1 MTRGVLVLGA
11 GILVAVVQLGS
22 GVGAQAQGTG
32 PRSPDIHPD
41 GRVTLRLAAPQARE
55 VSVRGD
61 WGMTRRV
68 ERASLTR
75 DDSGLWS
82 CTIGPSL
89 PIVVRYSFVVDGLVM
104 PDPRNE
110 RVLASA
116 GTVQSLLVV
125 PSAAEAFAAVNGV
138 AHGTVRAVTYQSS
151 SLGIPRRVHVYT
163 PPGYDRASDSL
174 PILYLLPGAGGDDV
188 QWSALGRAGE
198 ILDNLIA
205 AGRAKPMIAVMPDP
219 RVPGQPNDI
228 LPTAPPDDRFSD
240 DFLKDLVP
248 FVERTFRVRAGAG
261 ATALAGLSTGGA
273 KALLI
278 GLNNFDKFSQ
288 IGLFSSG
295 WFPADLAKVEEKQ
308 RRLLDDPALR
318 KRLRLLWIAVG
329 RDDSSAAFPNTPH
342 LLAMLT
348 RHGIPYQYRESDG
361 DHTWINWRRYFNE
374 FAPLLFR

>member
-1 MTRGVLVLGA
+1 MTRGVLVERA
-11 GILVAVVQLGS
+11 VILVAAVQLGL
-22 GVGAQAQGTG
+22 GVGAGAQGTG
-32 PRSPDIHPD
+32 PRSPEIHPD
-41 GRVTLRLAAPQARE
+41 GRVTFRLAAPQARE

-61 WGMTRRV
+61 WGITRRF
-68 ERASLTR
+68 ESASLTR
-75 DDSGLWS
+75 DDSGIWS

-116 GTVQSLLVV
+116 GTVQSLVV
-125 PSAAEAFAAVNGV
+125 APSAAEAFAAENPVP
-138 AHGTVRAVTYQSS
+138 HGTVRAVTYPSS
-151 SLGIPRRVHVYT
+151 SLGIARRVHVYT
-163 PPGYDRASDSL
+163 PPGYDRGRDSL
-174 PILYLLPGAGGDDV
+174 PVLYLLPGAGGDDV

-219 RVPGQPNDI
+219 RVPGQPNEI
-228 LPTAPPDDRFSD
+228 LPTMPSEDRFTE
-240 DFLKDLVP
+240 DFLKALVP
-248 FVERTFRVRAGAG
+248 FVMSTFRVRAGPD

-278 GLNNFDKFSQ
+278 GLNNIDTFSQ
-288 IGLFSSG
+288 LGLFSSG
-295 WFPADLAKVEEKQ
+295 WFPEDLAKVEDKQ

-318 KRLRLLWIAVG
+318 KRLKLLWIGVG
-329 RDDSSAAFPNTPH
+329 REDSSAAFPNTPH

-348 RHGIPYQYRESDG
+348 RHGITYQYRETDG